1 MVNQV
6 QDRNSLFSSNIQTF
20 LQRRGQELA
29 GVFLLF
35 GSILWSF
42 ILLLFTFLQ
51 VKVIIVLYWG
61 TILWTPE
68 IFLASRGTSS
78 RLLLVLHHGA
88 FQHTSIPA

>member
-29 GVFLLF
+29 GVFLIF

-42 ILLLFTFLQ
+42 IL
-51 VKVIIVLYWG
+51 
-61 TILWTPE
+61 
-68 IFLASRGTSS
+68 
-78 RLLLVLHHGA
+78 
-88 FQHTSIPA
+88 

>member
-42 ILLLFTFLQ
+42 ILLLSTFGLSFA
-51 VKVIIVLYWG
+51 KLIFD
-61 TILWTPE
+61 E
-68 IFLASRGTSS
+68 IFLSNFQIFTSS
-78 RLLLVLHHGA
+78 IAAPMIVTIGLG
-88 FQHTSIPA
+88 

>member
-35 GSILWSF
+35 GSIVLSF
-42 ILLLFTFLQ
+42 IMFGEGTHEKVSKETMKYFLLYP
-51 VKVIIVLYWG
+51 K
-61 TILWTPE
+61 
-68 IFLASRGTSS
+68 
-78 RLLLVLHHGA
+78 H
-88 FQHTSIPA
+88 

>member
-35 GSILWSF
+35 GSIVWSF
-42 ILLLFTFLQ
+42 ILLLFTFGLSFAKLIFDETFLSNFQ
-51 VKVIIVLYWG
+51 VFSSSIAAPMIV
-61 TILWTPE
+61 TIGLSSWVLS
-68 IFLASRGTSS
+68 IFMVRS
-78 RLLLVLHHGA
+78 
-88 FQHTSIPA
+88 